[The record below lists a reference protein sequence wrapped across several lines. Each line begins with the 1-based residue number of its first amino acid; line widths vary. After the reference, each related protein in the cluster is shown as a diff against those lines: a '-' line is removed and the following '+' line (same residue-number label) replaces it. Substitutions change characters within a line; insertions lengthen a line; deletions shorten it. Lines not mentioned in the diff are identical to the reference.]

1 MREGFDLSTPA
12 GEAMLTIMAALAKME
27 LSVLDERRK
36 AGIKRA
42 KSQGIHCGR
51 PAKATTE
58 DILLLIAQGK
68 SRREIEKE
76 LGISKATYFRL
87 KKF

>member
-27 LSVLDERRK
+27 LSVLNERRK

-42 KSQGIHCGR
+42 KRQGIHCGR
-51 PAKATTE
+51 PAKATSE

-68 SRREIEKE
+68 SRREIETE

-87 KKF
+87 KK

>member
-1 MREGFDLSTPA
+1 
-12 GEAMLTIMAALAKME
+12 MAALAKME

-36 AGIKRA
+36 AGIKRT

-51 PAKATTE
+51 LAKASTE
-58 DILLLIAQGK
+58 DILLLIAQDK

>member
-1 MREGFDLSTPA
+1 
-12 GEAMLTIMAALAKME
+12 MLTIMAALAKME

-42 KSQGIHCGR
+42 KSQWIHCGR
-51 PAKATTE
+51 LAKASTE
-58 DILLLIAQGK
+58 DILLLIAQDK